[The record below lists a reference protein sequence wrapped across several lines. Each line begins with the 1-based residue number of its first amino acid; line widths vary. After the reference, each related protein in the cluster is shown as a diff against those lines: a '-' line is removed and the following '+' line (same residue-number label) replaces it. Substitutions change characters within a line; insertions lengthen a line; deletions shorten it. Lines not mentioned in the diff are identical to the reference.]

1 MFSII
6 PASETASG
14 FPPCVRPWG
23 VKPEGERVHEW
34 SRQGSLLAP
43 PGSRRGSTGFTMT
56 QPPVSAGL
64 WAPLAAGGGAGTHP
78 ACSPMATVL
87 SAGLIAGHLNLLGNY
102 GLLPHYSGRTLG
114 GRSSRRRASWA
125 PSFHSVLG
133 GLTRC
138 TPAGWGASMS
148 HGAPYLPL
156 GGEG

>member
-6 PASETASG
+6 PASETASS

-56 QPPVSAGL
+56 QPPVSARL
-64 WAPLAAGGGAGTHP
+64 RAPLAAGGGAGTHP

-87 SAGLIAGHLNLLGNY
+87 SAGLLPGHLNLLGNY

-114 GRSSRRRASWA
+114 GRSSRRRASWV
-125 PSFHSVLG
+125 PVLHSVLG
-133 GLTRC
+133 GGMRC
-138 TPAGWGASMS
+138 TSTGWGASIS
-148 HGAPYLPL
+148 PCQAQLPIGAHG
-156 GGEG
+156 